1 MLMTTPGLS
10 LDLLW
15 IVFTGSFLFL
25 MFLTLITHWIPD
37 FISPAVRF
45 VMLTKTLLYLPA
57 LVLALVGGLPVG
69 TALWAGLV
77 IAALTSLVPAQLHT

>member
-1 MLMTTPGLS
+1 MLMTTPVLS

-25 MFLTLITHWIPD
+25 LFLTLITHWIPD
-37 FISPAVRF
+37 FISPAVRL
-45 VMLTKTLLYLPA
+45 VMLTTLLYLPA
-57 LVLALVGGLPVG
+57 LVLALVGGLPMG

>member
-25 MFLTLITHWIPD
+25 LFLTLITHWIPD
-37 FISPAVRF
+37 FISPAIRF
-45 VMLTKTLLYLPA
+45 VMLTTLLYLPA
-57 LVLALVGGLPVG
+57 LVLALVGGLPMG
-69 TALWAGLV
+69 PALWAGLV
-77 IAALTSLVPAQLHT
+77 IAALTSLVPAQLPA

>member
-25 MFLTLITHWIPD
+25 LFLTLITHWIRD

-45 VMLTKTLLYLPA
+45 VMLTTLLYLPA
-57 LVLALVGGLPVG
+57 LVLALVGGFPMG

>member
-1 MLMTTPGLS
+1 MLTTTPGLS

-15 IVFTGSFLFL
+15 IVFTGSLLFL

-45 VMLTKTLLYLPA
+45 VMLTTLLYLPA
-57 LVLALVGGLPVG
+57 LVLALVGGLPMG

>member
-1 MLMTTPGLS
+1 MLLTTPGLS

-15 IVFTGSFLFL
+15 IVFTGSCLFL
-25 MFLTLITHWIPD
+25 LFLALITHWIPD

-45 VMLTKTLLYLPA
+45 VMLTTLLYLPA
-57 LVLALVGGLPVG
+57 LVLALVGGLPMG

-77 IAALTSLVPAQLHT
+77 IAAFTSLVPAQLHA